1 MRNTIIAHRLGRS
14 TILTALAVILTTGL
28 VLGKPHSDP
37 LLFAAEMAQKGNW
50 REAMFRWRTA
60 EKAAPDNPLILN
72 NLAVAMETRGQV
84 EEAGEMYARIS
95 ELSADIPGISYNI
108 RGFNRFWKK
117 QVAVNTDGRKERR
130 KPDTSKRSLAV
141 EVPLP
146 VPPQLDVSGLGNIL
160 VASFLIQETDLLD
173 INREIV
179 RFLRSEFRR
188 NTALTPLDVTP
199 APPIPEQTLE
209 ALAANRKFWQ
219 HLGNRHGADL
229 IVSGRVHYDRRE
241 SSGYEEV
248 DIISPSTGHKVR
260 QTRFVEMEDF
270 DFSVELLFVNGSSG
284 ELLFRDSVK
293 RKMRFQGLN
302 NDPITAFH
310 QLSETI
316 VGDVLSIVSPRRRIE
331 TRIIYKGKRP

>member
-1 MRNTIIAHRLGRS
+1 MSYRPNSQVGLP
-14 TILTALAVILTTGL
+14 TILTVLVVVLSAGLAF
-28 VLGKPHSDP
+28 GKPSSDP
-37 LLFAAEMAQKGNW
+37 LSFAAEMAMKGNW
-50 REAMFRWRTA
+50 REAMFRWRKA
-60 EKAAPDNPLILN
+60 EKSDPDNPMILN
-72 NLAVAMETRGQV
+72 NLAVAMEIRGQT
-84 EEAGEMYARIS
+84 EEAGEYYDRIS
-95 ELSADIPGISYNI
+95 VLSGEIPGVAFNI

-117 QVAVNTDGRKERR
+117 EIAVPADGKKERR
-130 KPDTSKRSLAV
+130 RPVTNKRSVAV

-146 VPPQLDVSGLGNIL
+146 VPPKLDVSEMGNIL

-188 NTALTPLDVTP
+188 NTDLIPLDVTP

-219 HLGNRHGADL
+219 HLGNRHDADL
-229 IVSGRVHYDRRE
+229 IVSGRVFYDRRE

-248 DIISPSTGHKVR
+248 DVVSPATGHKVR
-260 QTRFVEMEDF
+260 QTRFVEQEEF
-270 DFSVELLFVNGSSG
+270 DFSVELLFVSGGSG
-284 ELLFRDSVK
+284 ELLFQDTVK

-316 VGDVLSIVSPRRRIE
+316 IGDVLSIVSPRRRIE
-331 TRIIYKGKRP
+331 TRVIYKGRRP

>member
-1 MRNTIIAHRLGRS
+1 MGIP
-14 TILTALAVILTTGL
+14 TILTLLAVILSAGL
-28 VLGKPHSDP
+28 AFGKASSDP
-37 LLFAAEMAQKGNW
+37 LLFAAEMALKGNW
-50 REAMFRWRTA
+50 REAMFRWRKA
-60 EKAAPDNPLILN
+60 EGADPDNPMILN
-72 NLAVAMETRGQV
+72 NLAVALEIRGKT
-84 EEAGEMYARIS
+84 EEAGAYYSR
-95 ELSADIPGISYNI
+95 LSPIAGKIPGIAYNI
-108 RGFNRFWKK
+108 REFNRFWEQKIEVQATGKK
-117 QVAVNTDGRKERR
+117 ESR
-130 KPDTSKRSLAV
+130 KPAGTRRSVAA

-146 VPPQLDVSGLGNIL
+146 VAPRLDVSGMDNIL

-188 NTALTPLDVTP
+188 NTDLVPLDVTP

-229 IVSGRVHYDRRE
+229 IVSGRVFYDRRE
-241 SSGYEEV
+241 SSGYAEV
-248 DIISPSTGHKVR
+248 DMVSPATGHKVR
-260 QTRFVEMEDF
+260 QTRFVEQEDF
-270 DFSVELLFVNGSSG
+270 DYSVELLFVNGSTG
-284 ELLFRDSVK
+284 ELLFQDAVK

>member
-1 MRNTIIAHRLGRS
+1 MRQLFRHQAGIPA
-14 TILTALAVILTTGL
+14 ILIVLAVVFATGL
-28 VLGKPHSDP
+28 VLARPQSDP
-37 LLFAAEMAQKGNW
+37 LLFAAEMAGKGNW
-50 REAMFRWRTA
+50 REAMFRWRNA
-60 EKAAPDNPLILN
+60 EKADPDNPAILN
-72 NLAVAMETRGQV
+72 NLAVALEVRGKSD
-84 EEAGEMYARIS
+84 EAAELYARIGEMS
-95 ELSADIPGISYNI
+95 GEIPGIAYNI
-108 RGFNRFWKK
+108 RGFNRFWDREIP
-117 QVAVNTDGRKERR
+117 VPPAGRKERKR
-130 KPDTSKRSLAV
+130 PVTSKRSAKV

-146 VPPQLDVSGLGNIL
+146 VPARLDVSGMGNIL
-160 VASFLIQETDLLD
+160 VASFLLQETDLLD

-188 NTALTPLDVTP
+188 NTDLAPLDVSP

-229 IVSGRVHYDRRE
+229 IVSGRVFYDRRE

-248 DIISPSTGHKVR
+248 DTVSPVTGHKVR

-270 DFSVELLFVNGSSG
+270 DFSVELLFLSGSSG
-284 ELLFRDSVK
+284 ELLFQDTVK

-310 QLSETI
+310 QLSESI

-331 TRIIYKGKRP
+331 SRIIYKGRRP

>member
-1 MRNTIIAHRLGRS
+1 MRQITNRQVGTP
-14 TILTALAVILTTGL
+14 TILIVLALVLTTGTI
-28 VLGKPHSDP
+28 LGKPPSDP
-37 LLFAAEMAQKGNW
+37 LLFAAEMARKGNW
-50 REAMFRWRTA
+50 REAMFRWRNA
-60 EKAAPDNPLILN
+60 EKTDPDSPAILN
-72 NLAVAMETRGQV
+72 NLAVALEVRGEI
-84 EEAGEMYARIS
+84 EEAGEIYARLS
-95 ELSADIPGISYNI
+95 ELSAATPGIAFNI

-117 QVAVNTDGRKERR
+117 ELAVASGGKKERLSPAIT
-130 KPDTSKRSLAV
+130 KGSLAV

-146 VPPQLDVSGLGNIL
+146 VKPQLDVSDMGNIL
-160 VASFLIQETDLLD
+160 VASFLVQETDLLD

-188 NTALTPLDVTP
+188 STALIPLDVTP
-199 APPIPEQTLE
+199 APPIPEQTLD

-229 IVSGRVHYDRRE
+229 IVSGRVFYDRRE

-248 DIISPSTGHKVR
+248 DIVSPATGHKVR

-270 DFSVELLFVNGSSG
+270 DFNVELLFVNGASG
-284 ELLFRDSVK
+284 ELLWRDTVK

-310 QLSETI
+310 QLAETI
-316 VGDVLSIVSPRRRIE
+316 VGDVLSIVSPRRRVE
-331 TRIIYKGKRP
+331 TRIIYKGRRP

>member
-1 MRNTIIAHRLGRS
+1 MRQISIRQVGTP
-14 TILTALAVILTTGL
+14 TILTLLAVIFTTGL
-28 VLGKPHSDP
+28 VLGKPPSDP
-37 LLFAAEMAQKGNW
+37 LLFAAEMAGKGNW
-50 REAMFRWRTA
+50 REALFRWRNA
-60 EKAAPDNPLILN
+60 EKADPGSPMILN
-72 NLAVAMETRGQV
+72 NIAVALEVRGRSD
-84 EEAGEMYARIS
+84 EAGELYQRIA
-95 ELSADIPGISYNI
+95 ELSGETPGIAYNI
-108 RGFNRFWKK
+108 RGYNRFWKK
-117 QVAVNTDGRKERR
+117 ELAVAPGGKKERKR
-130 KPDTSKRSLAV
+130 PGTSKRSVAV

-146 VPPQLDVSGLGNIL
+146 VPAQLDVSGMSNIL
-160 VASFLIQETDLLD
+160 VASFLLQETDLLD

-188 NTALTPLDVTP
+188 NTGLIPLDVSP

-209 ALAANRKFWQ
+209 TLAANRKFWQ

-229 IVSGRVHYDRRE
+229 IVSGRVFYDRRE
-241 SSGYEEV
+241 SSGYEEL
-248 DIISPSTGHKVR
+248 DIVSPVTGHKVR

-270 DFSVELLFVNGSSG
+270 DFSVELLFLSGSSG
-284 ELLFRDSVK
+284 ELLFQDTVK

-331 TRIIYKGKRP
+331 TRIIYKGRRP

>member
-1 MRNTIIAHRLGRS
+1 MRQLSNSQVGKT
-14 TILTALAVILTTGL
+14 TILIVLAVIFTTGL
-28 VLGKPHSDP
+28 ALGKPPSDA
-37 LLFAAEMAQKGNW
+37 LLFAAEMAAKGNW

-60 EKAAPDNPLILN
+60 QKSDPDDPALLN
-72 NLAVAMETRGQV
+72 NLAVALEVRGETD
-84 EEAGEMYARIS
+84 EAGELYARIS
-95 ELSADIPGISYNI
+95 ELSPANPGIAFNI
-108 RGFNRFWKK
+108 RNFNRFWDRNVEVAAPGKK
-117 QVAVNTDGRKERR
+117 KRQRPAGT
-130 KPDTSKRSLAV
+130 KRSIRV
-141 EVPLP
+141 EAPMP
-146 VPPQLDVSGLGNIL
+146 VPPELDTSGMDSIL

-188 NTALTPLDVTP
+188 STTLTPLDVSP

-229 IVSGRVHYDRRE
+229 IVSGRVFYDRRE

-248 DIISPSTGHKVR
+248 DIVSPITGHKVR
-260 QTRFVEMEDF
+260 QTRFMEMEDF
-270 DFSVELLFVNGSSG
+270 DFSIDLLFVNGSSG
-284 ELLFRDSVK
+284 ELLFQDTVK
-293 RKMRFQGLN
+293 RKMRYQGLN

-316 VGDVLSIVSPRRRIE
+316 VGDVLSIVSPRRRTE
-331 TRIIYKGKRP
+331 TRIIYKGRRL